1 MGRKVSAT
9 HWLLL
14 GLASVLLAGNYY
26 CYDMPASMGTALQK
40 WLQVDDDAF
49 QWQLNSLY
57 SASSLPNIFFPVIGG
72 LLVDKLGPTMILLS
86 FSALVFTGQLLFAVG
101 LNLKNF
107 SLLMAGR
114 FLFGLGGESLE
125 IVIARVLTDWFAGR
139 CLAFALGVNLAS
151 ARVLTALNDNISP
164 RLAQTSVLAAA
175 WTGVAV
181 TVASCVG
188 GIAVVYVDRDAS
200 RVRAGVAPAVAGAV
214 KQDGGL
220 ETQETEPL
228 LQGQED
234 YISSHGHS
242 EEYVQEIFEQDSQDE
257 PVVINT
263 NQSGLRI
270 IIHDAGYESE
280 EFEEVDEKNVHWM
293 QLGDLGSG
301 FYLLCAVTIAL
312 YGATIPF
319 FHICTTFFIE
329 KWGLDAPTAG
339 FVMSVPDVI
348 AAIGSPIVGMLLDKN
363 GGRANGLVFSAVT
376 LGASHAVL
384 HFSSIHP
391 SYGMVMMGVGFSTF
405 STTLWSCVPLL
416 VGEHQIATGFGLLA
430 VALNVSLFT
439 FPLCVAQIR
448 NQSSD
453 FGWVEYAF
461 MALCA
466 IGGLLSWSL
475 SRMYPDLNRVV
486 KNATTPVTSTSL
498 EGYRRVALSPAST
511 IANSPFPPI
520 QTDNSDSTPDEEKLV
535 ARCVGFGANA
545 IVSTSPTIIR
555 HHHYRVF
562 GDSRARSPSPVR
574 RGSCSGGE
582 RYCSQLCARIEGDEE
597 AKSVSPVRRRIHY
610 YGNVVSGGGNN
621 GAS

>member
-1 MGRKVSAT
+1 MGRKVSGT

-72 LLVDKLGPTMILLS
+72 LLVDKLGATMILLS
-86 FSALVFTGQLLFAVG
+86 FSALVFTGQLLFAIG
-101 LNLKNF
+101 LNLKSF
-107 SLLMAGR
+107 PLLMAGR

-151 ARVLTALNDNISP
+151 ARVLTALNDNVSP

-175 WTGVAV
+175 WAGVGV
-181 TVASCVG
+181 TVASCLG
-188 GIAVVYVDRDAS
+188 GVAVVYVDRDAS
-200 RVRAGVAPAVAGAV
+200 RVRAGVVPSLAGAV
-214 KQDGGL
+214 KQDAR
-220 ETQETEPL
+220 EIHETEPL
-228 LQGQED
+228 LQAQEEH
-234 YISSHGHS
+234 ISSHGHS
-242 EEYVQEIFEQDSQDE
+242 EEYVQEIFEQDGNQDQ

-263 NQSGLRI
+263 NQSRLRI

-293 QLGDLGSG
+293 QLGNLGSG

-363 GGRANGLVFSAVT
+363 GGRAKGLLFSAVT
-376 LGASHAVL
+376 LGASHALL
-384 HFSSIHP
+384 HFSTIHP

-416 VGEHQIATGFGLLA
+416 VAEHQIATGFGLLA

-453 FGWVEYAF
+453 FGWVECAF

-466 IGGLLSWSL
+466 IGSLLCLSL

-486 KNATTPVTSTSL
+486 KNATSPSTSF
-498 EGYRRVALSPAST
+498 EGYRRVALSPASP
-511 IANSPFPPI
+511 IANSPFHYSTQPEN
-520 QTDNSDSTPDEEKLV
+520 TDSAPDEERLV
-535 ARCVGFGANA
+535 ARCVGFGTNA

-555 HHHYRVF
+555 HRHYRAF
-562 GDSRARSPSPVR
+562 GDARERSPSPGR
-574 RGSCSGGE
+574 GGSCSSGE
-582 RYCSQLCARIEGDEE
+582 RYCSQHCARAEGEEE
-597 AKSVSPVRRRIHY
+597 AKAVSPVRRRIHY
-610 YGNVVSGGGNN
+610 YGNVVSGDGNN
-621 GAS
+621 GGS